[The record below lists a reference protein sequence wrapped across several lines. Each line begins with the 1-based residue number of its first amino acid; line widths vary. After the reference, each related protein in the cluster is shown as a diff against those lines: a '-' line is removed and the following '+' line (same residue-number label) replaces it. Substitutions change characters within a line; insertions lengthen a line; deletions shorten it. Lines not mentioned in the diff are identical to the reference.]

1 MHTCATILMKANK
14 ERHALSPRY
23 VQTHVHPRYVQIHA
37 HTLSALD
44 TCRHKHTYAQLLIRL
59 DTYIHTHAQPLIHAD
74 TCTHTHT
81 QTQPGILANTCSAM
95 RMKMHDQLSKHA
107 NKHSALKGTCRHT
120 LSSRHRKLND
130 GARSD
135 LETCQQTPLA
145 AHVDNSTGY
154 MQKHAYTCSPLDSDH
169 GNADTHSSLSKS
181 KQMQKHAQLLIRAG
195 TCTNM
200 PSLGY
205 VHAHAGIQCVHV
217 HA

>member
-1 MHTCATILMKANK
+1 MRSALNMC
-14 ERHALSPRY
+14 RHMYTPDMCRY
-23 VQTHVHPRYVQIHA
+23 M
-37 HTLSALD
+37 HTLSQLLIRAHIRSAPDTFRYIHTHTRSAID
-44 TCRHKHTYAQLLIRL
+44 TCRHMH
-59 DTYIHTHAQPLIHAD
+59 
-74 TCTHTHT
+74 THTHT